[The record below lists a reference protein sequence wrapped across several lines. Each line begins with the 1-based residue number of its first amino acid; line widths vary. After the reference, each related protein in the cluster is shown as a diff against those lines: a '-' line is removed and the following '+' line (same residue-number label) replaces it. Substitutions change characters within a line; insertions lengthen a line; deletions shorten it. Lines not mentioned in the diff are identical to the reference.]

1 MAAIEDPSPL
11 IREGLGAVEAILD
24 DVGSSAPETL
34 AGPVGHALDGR
45 GKRFRP
51 LVTLLTFRACRG
63 PTRARVDAH
72 RSAAAVELV
81 HTATLLVD
89 DVFDEAGRRRGRPS
103 VDARFGQRPAVL
115 AAGVLAARAFD
126 LAAPRSGREVLDAYD
141 DVEAALDGFERLLE
155 GEARGMQEPQ
165 ERTVD
170 AWIEIAAGKTG
181 ALFELAADLG
191 ARRAGA
197 HGILEPLRTFGRR
210 FGVAFQAADDVLDVA
225 GDPQR
230 TGKPVG
236 QDAADRAP
244 NAARWFG
251 VERARELAHD
261 HADAA
266 IQRLGVLPETQYRE
280 TLAELAWSAARREV

>member
-1 MAAIEDPSPL
+1 MAVLEHPPPL
-11 IREGLGAVEAILD
+11 ILEGLCAVEAILD
-24 DVGSSAPETL
+24 DVASSAPQTL
-34 AGPVGHALDGR
+34 AGPVEHALDGS

-63 PTRARVDAH
+63 PTRARIDAQ
-72 RSAAAVELV
+72 RAAAAVELV

-89 DVFDEAGRRRGRPS
+89 DVFDEAGRRRGRTT

-126 LAAPRSGREVLDAYD
+126 LAAPRSGRDVLDAYD
-141 DVEAALDGFERLLE
+141 DVEVALDGFERLLE
-155 GEARGMQEPQ
+155 GEARGIRDPP

-170 AWIEIAAGKTG
+170 AWVEIAAGKTG
-181 ALFELAADLG
+181 SLFELAANLG

-197 HGILEPLRTFGRR
+197 NGILEPLRTFGRR

-230 TGKPVG
+230 TGKPIG
-236 QDAADRAP
+236 QDEEKRAP

-251 VERARELAHD
+251 VDRARELAHD

-266 IQRLGVLPETQYRE
+266 IRCLEVLPETRYRE
-280 TLAELAWSAARREV
+280 TLVELSRTAARREV

>member
-1 MAAIEDPSPL
+1 MPVIEDPSPA
-11 IREGLGAVEAILD
+11 IREGLCAVEAILD
-24 DVGSSAPETL
+24 DVASAAPETL
-34 AGPVGHALDGR
+34 AGPVAHALGGR

-63 PTRARVDAH
+63 PTRAQVDAQ
-72 RSAAAVELV
+72 RAAAAVELV

-89 DVFDEAGRRRGRPS
+89 DVFDEADRRRDRPT

-155 GEARGMQEPQ
+155 GEARGMQDPP

-170 AWIEIAAGKTG
+170 AWTEIAAGKTG
-181 ALFELAADLG
+181 SLFELAADLG

-197 HGILEPLRTFGRR
+197 HGILEPLRTFGRS
-210 FGVAFQAADDVLDVA
+210 FGVAFQAADDVLDVD

-236 QDAADRAP
+236 QDVAEGVP

-266 IQRLGVLPETQYRE
+266 IQCLDVLPETRYRE
-280 TLAELAWSAARREV
+280 TLAELARTATRREV